1 MSDHVD
7 MFSLLTFMAA
17 LGAVDVLAVR
27 YGTDSR
33 RDDGRKL

>member
-1 MSDHVD
+1 
-7 MFSLLTFMAA
+7 MFSLLSFMAA

-27 YGTDSR
+27 FGADSR